1 MLDSF
6 VSAYFFPKTLRA
18 HFTTLRLSSV
28 KKNSGHFEITIRSNY
43 PIQFRVMYMNTLSYV
58 IPLMFLVFF
67 SWSVK
72 ASFSTTVCRLGPAL
86 SGCNL
91 ACNCRL
97 STFSYKRRIDIY
109 DRIENLRTRGKCC
122 LNSHIRFCDNIR
134 IISCRLF
141 IP

>member
-1 MLDSF
+1 MKLFACKPLLIYISEKDLFLNWMLDSF
-6 VSAYFFPKTLRA
+6 VSAYFFPNTPEPISP
-18 HFTTLRLSSV
+18 HSRLSSV

-91 ACNCRL
+91 SCNWRL
-97 STFSYKRRIDIY
+97 STVSYKRRIDHY
-109 DRIENLRTRGKCC
+109 DPIENLRTR
-122 LNSHIRFCDNIR
+122 S
-134 IISCRLF
+134 
-141 IP
+141 